1 MPSPSQKTYNQYRES
16 EATTANRT
24 LLKAYVELLKSGVA
38 LNAENVDQIFDLMK
52 ESCEKQVAFLETRG
66 QGKAPFQYKNVQEA
80 KAQLSTLRAD
90 LEKLGQNPGAVEG
103 VEFHRTM
110 ERYLLGMKDAIAA
123 VANEKMGMSGY
134 GALGL
139 AGIATLGLFSG
150 GIGTVLAGGIAATD
164 ALLTLASAGYAAARQ
179 GSKINFL
186 HQMGSNEVGEAL
198 RLNLAIINDA
208 TREKASALMK
218 KDEPIIEQA
227 TGEHTQTL
235 FDTSTLLNK

>member
-24 LLKAYVELLKSGVA
+24 LLKAYVELLKSGA
-38 LNAENVDQIFDLMK
+38 GLNAENVDLIFDLMK
-52 ESCEKQVAFLETRG
+52 ESCEKQVAFLETRA

-80 KAQLSTLRAD
+80 KATLSTLRSE
-90 LEKLGQNPGAVEG
+90 LEKLGANPGAVEG
-103 VEFHRTM
+103 IEFHRTM

-139 AGIATLGLFSG
+139 TGLAAIGIVSG

-164 ALLTLASAGYAAARQ
+164 ALLALVSASYATARQ
-179 GSKINFL
+179 GRKIHFL

-198 RLNLAIINDA
+198 RLNIAIINDA
-208 TREKASALMK
+208 TREKAGALTK

-227 TGEHTQTL
+227 TGEQTQTL
-235 FDTSTLLNK
+235 FDTSTLLSK